1 MNKFSPEAGLGVMAI
16 LVPIFF
22 GIFFVIFGIAFGVG
36 AMKMGAPFIFGIGG
50 AFFAI
55 IGVCTVVTTI
65 LSALKMKNRI
75 KSGGSFGDN
84 NMDSPYND
92 EDDPFVASLG
102 AKLRSGSEIS
112 LEDVDG
118 SETGQ
123 GRRFEGEFCPFCGEE
138 AGDGFNFCPKCGKD
152 I

>member
-1 MNKFSPEAGLGVMAI
+1 MKNFNPDAGLGVMGI

-36 AMKMGAPFIFGIGG
+36 AMSMGAPFIFGIGG
-50 AFFAI
+50 AFFAV
-55 IGVCTVVTTI
+55 IGICTVVSTI
-65 LSALKMKNRI
+65 LNAMKTKNRI
-75 KSGGSFGDN
+75 KAGGSLGDN
-84 NMDSPYND
+84 NIDSPYND

-112 LEDVDG
+112 LADIDG
-118 SETGQ
+118 SESGK
-123 GRRFEGEFCPFCGEE
+123 GRKFEGEFCPFCGAE
-138 AGDGFNFCPKCGKD
+138 AEDGFNFCPKCGKD